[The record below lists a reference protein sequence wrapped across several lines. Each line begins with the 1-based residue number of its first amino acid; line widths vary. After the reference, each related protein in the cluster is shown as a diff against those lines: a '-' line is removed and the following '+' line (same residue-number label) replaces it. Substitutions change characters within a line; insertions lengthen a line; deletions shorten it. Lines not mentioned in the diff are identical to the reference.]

1 MELGYFW
8 KCSCNDEWRK
18 LVTDITIYSH
28 FRSNPLMN
36 IYIFA
41 TVHSLMNYTNLID
54 SCQAQLPVQYASN
67 IKFIARSD
75 TGVVID
81 SEPHLSRTCKTSLL
95 FAPLAVR
102 VQAGCSAF
110 PFYTP
115 SKPLKKLYFKYKTVI
130 IPKLKIFFIF

>member
-1 MELGYFW
+1 
-8 KCSCNDEWRK
+8 
-18 LVTDITIYSH
+18 
-28 FRSNPLMN
+28 MN